1 MKLKHLLLIGFF
13 FFILKNTEAQI
24 IDKFT
29 DGNFIANPSW
39 IGDTAKFDVNPL
51 SQLQLNAPV
60 VSDTG
65 YLVSAN
71 TMMDT
76 TEWQFF
82 TKLDFS
88 PSTSNQLR
96 VYLSSNQSNLKSSL
110 NGYFIQMGTTG
121 SVDSIEFFKQSG
133 LIKSKIAGGLKGHC
147 GKATN
152 SLRIKVRRDLL
163 GNWTLWSDTLGNN
176 DFVQEFSVFD
186 TTFKTTSFFGFNC
199 IYSSTRSDKF
209 YFDDVYGG
217 KYIVDVTPPTIQQVL
232 IIDATHIDVL
242 FDESVQLNSS
252 QNVANYSVD
261 NGIGGAVNAIRDASN
276 TALVHLQFLNS
287 FQNKNYNLTISNV
300 ADITGN
306 IMITTVQPFT
316 FYIPQQ
322 FDVVI
327 DEIFAD
333 PAPSIGLP
341 NFEFVELKN
350 TSTHSIDLFNW
361 FFSDSSTTEQISS
374 HYIIQPDSFVIVC
387 ASNAVSALQSF
398 GNLVILNS
406 LPSLNNDA
414 DILSIK
420 DDKGKLIHSVF
431 YNSDWYKNVIKKN
444 GGYSLEMIDT
454 KNPCN
459 GANNWKS
466 SDDVTG
472 GTPGRRNSVDAI
484 NPDIISPK
492 LIRIFPTTSNTLK
505 LYFDE
510 TISENS
516 ILNLTNFNVNQSI
529 GNPTNAAF
537 TDATKQIVSLTFNQ
551 TFRAKTIYLL
561 DVKNITDCSG
571 NLISDKLS
579 FEFGMP
585 EKLEANDILIN
596 EILFNP
602 KPYGSDFVEIYN
614 NSNKI
619 IDLQKI
625 FVSNTTTTLQPVFDG
640 YLFFP
645 KTYIVITES
654 KENILQNYT
663 TINPDGIIEVA
674 SLPSFDDA
682 NGKIILYDNTSILID
697 SLSYSDS
704 WHYPLLHDN
713 EGISLERISFDVK
726 TQDEN
731 NWHSAASVVGFATP
745 AYKNSQ
751 AVSSQIAIT
760 TIDLQPKLFTPDNDG
775 KDDIL
780 MINYNLDAAGYS
792 ANISVFD
799 AEGNLVKTISSLQT
813 LEQQGFFQWNGTT
826 NENGK
831 ALKGI
836 YIINAEFFNTSG
848 KKIILKKDCVL
859 GGN

>member
-1 MKLKHLLLIGFF
+1 
-13 FFILKNTEAQI
+13 
-24 IDKFT
+24 
-29 DGNFIANPSW
+29 
-39 IGDTAKFDVNPL
+39 
-51 SQLQLNAPV
+51 
-60 VSDTG
+60 
-65 YLVSAN
+65 
-71 TMMDT
+71 
-76 TEWQFF
+76 
-82 TKLDFS
+82 
-88 PSTSNQLR
+88 
-96 VYLSSNQSNLKSSL
+96 
-110 NGYFIQMGTTG
+110 
-121 SVDSIEFFKQSG
+121 
-133 LIKSKIAGGLKGHC
+133 
-147 GKATN
+147 
-152 SLRIKVRRDLL
+152 
-163 GNWTLWSDTLGNN
+163 
-176 DFVQEFSVFD
+176 
-186 TTFKTTSFFGFNC
+186 
-199 IYSSTRSDKF
+199 
-209 YFDDVYGG
+209 
-217 KYIVDVTPPTIQQVL
+217 
-232 IIDATHIDVL
+232 
-242 FDESVQLNSS
+242 
-252 QNVANYSVD
+252 
-261 NGIGGAVNAIRDASN
+261 
-276 TALVHLQFLNS
+276 
-287 FQNKNYNLTISNV
+287 
-300 ADITGN
+300 
-306 IMITTVQPFT
+306 
-316 FYIPQQ
+316 
-322 FDVVI
+322 
-327 DEIFAD
+327 
-333 PAPSIGLP
+333 
-341 NFEFVELKN
+341 
-350 TSTHSIDLFNW
+350 
-361 FFSDSSTTEQISS
+361 
-374 HYIIQPDSFVIVC
+374 
-387 ASNAVSALQSF
+387 
-398 GNLVILNS
+398 
-406 LPSLNNDA
+406 
-414 DILSIK
+414 
-420 DDKGKLIHSVF
+420 
-431 YNSDWYKNVIKKN
+431 
-444 GGYSLEMIDT
+444 
-454 KNPCN
+454 
-459 GANNWKS
+459 
-466 SDDVTG
+466 
-472 GTPGRRNSVDAI
+472 
-484 NPDIISPK
+484 
-492 LIRIFPTTSNTLK
+492 
-505 LYFDE
+505 
-510 TISENS
+510 
-516 ILNLTNFNVNQSI
+516 
-529 GNPTNAAF
+529 
-537 TDATKQIVSLTFNQ
+537 
-551 TFRAKTIYLL
+551 
-561 DVKNITDCSG
+561 
-571 NLISDKLS
+571 
-579 FEFGMP
+579 MP
-585 EKLEANDILIN
+585 EKLEATDILIN

-663 TINPDGIIEVA
+663 TTNPDGIIEVA